1 MSIGTEFEYNKIIS
15 EEKYII
21 NYCNEIFEKLN
32 YKKNIFYKGMPE
44 KMAFE
49 TEIWIVGES
58 IRQGIINEK
67 KNKTNNY
74 LKIID
79 DIIEIINTCKFKSG
93 RESFVMLLS
102 FYKNNEIVNETLV
115 KLLNEN
121 ELYGFAI
128 KELDKIKEYGYIN
141 EIVEIYNNEKKGWI
155 KQIAK
160 KYIEKQLQTKNKE
173 IK

>member
-1 MSIGTEFEYNKIIS
+1 
-15 EEKYII
+15 
-21 NYCNEIFEKLN
+21 
-32 YKKNIFYKGMPE
+32 MPE

-58 IRQGIINEK
+58 IRQGIIYEK

-74 LKIID
+74 IKVLD
-79 DIIEIINTCKFKSG
+79 DIIEIINTTKYKSG

-102 FYKNNEIVNETLV
+102 FYKNNKIVNETLK
-115 KLLNEN
+115 KLLNEK

-128 KELDKIKEYGYIN
+128 KELIKIKEYGYIN

-160 KYIEKQLQTKNKE
+160 KYIEKQIQ
-173 IK
+173 